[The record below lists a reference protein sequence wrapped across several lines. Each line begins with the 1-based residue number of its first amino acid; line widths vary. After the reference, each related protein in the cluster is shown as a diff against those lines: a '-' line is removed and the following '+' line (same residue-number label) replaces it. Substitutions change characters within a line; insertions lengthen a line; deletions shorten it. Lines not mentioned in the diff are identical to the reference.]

1 MYCNVC
7 GAANTAGNSVCT
19 VCEQPI
25 AADSRKTWDGSFLN
39 GRYRI
44 LTQVGT
50 GGFGA
55 VYKARDTLVAGQG
68 TDIIAIKQVN
78 LRGLTPQE
86 IIEATDGF
94 HREVLLLSNL
104 EHVNLPRIYDS
115 FTDPEHWYLVMDF
128 IEGETLEQ
136 YLQKTSLGSSPATTR
151 SLPLD
156 DVFSIALQLCHVLHY
171 LHTRQPP
178 IIFRDLKPA
187 NVMRTP
193 EGNLYLIDF
202 GIARRFKPGQAK
214 DTMPFGS
221 PGYAAPEQYGK
232 AQTTP
237 QSDLYSL
244 GALLHQV
251 LSGDDPAETPFRF
264 APLRLYGTAGVAE
277 LEALIMRMVEMDPA
291 KRPASAAEV
300 REELQRIVMFR
311 MLRTQE
317 EPRLWRPGQPQD
329 LPSEF
334 PLPPWRTIV
343 PGSGQQQQV
352 QTPRAG
358 PSRRKVLLGGL
369 LAGAA
374 LVAGTGGLLWL
385 LQSSGPR
392 PRPLAPVLK
401 PVATQQIVPTQQ
413 ATPTQ
418 QVTPT
423 QQPTQHQA
431 AQVVYRGHARGVS
444 SVTWSPDSQFIASA
458 GGDDTVQV
466 WKAMNGK
473 HVFTYKD
480 IVGAQAVAWSPH
492 TQIIAFVDTM
502 GGGGVVQGWN
512 PFLGHGGHSFTYPVD
527 TEGTWCLAWSPDG
540 THIATGSYSGTHVL
554 NVTSG
559 QLTFNHNKPYD
570 QVRSVTWSPDGR
582 YLAWGS
588 SDYNTVEVWEVAMK
602 RRVYIYYGP
611 HKDLATALA
620 WSPDGTYLAF
630 GSAGTV
636 QVWETARWSHVYT
649 FAGPAQMVN
658 AVTWSPDSKR
668 LASAGFPDPTVQV
681 WDATDGGHVYTYTGH
696 TGGVDSLA
704 WSPDGKRIASGGD
717 SDHTVQVWEPR

>member
-1 MYCNVC
+1 MYCKVC
-7 GAANTAGNSVCT
+7 GAANAAGNSVCT
-19 VCEQPI
+19 VCGQPI
-25 AADSRKTWDGSFLN
+25 EEDSGKAGDGSFLN

-55 VYKARDTLVAGQG
+55 VYKARDALSAGQG

-94 HREVLLLSNL
+94 HREVLLLSTL
-104 EHVNLPRIYDS
+104 EHVNLPRIYDA
-115 FTDPEHWYLVMDF
+115 FTDSEHWYLVMDF
-128 IEGETLEQ
+128 IEGVTLEQ
-136 YLQKTSLGSSPATTR
+136 YLQHTTPGSSPAPMR

-156 DVFSIALQLCHVLHY
+156 DVFSMALQLCQVLHY

-178 IIFRDLKPA
+178 VIFRDLKPA

-193 EGNLYLIDF
+193 EGNLCLIDF
-202 GIARRFKPGQAK
+202 GIARHFKPGQAK

-251 LSGDDPAETPFRF
+251 LSGEDPAETPFRF
-264 APLRLYGTAGVAE
+264 APLRLYGTAGLAE
-277 LEALIMRMVEMDPA
+277 LEALIMRMVDLDPG

-300 REELQRIVMFR
+300 KAELQRIIMFR

-334 PLPPWRTIV
+334 PPPPWRTMV
-343 PGSGQQQQV
+343 PGSGQQQQQV

-358 PSRRKVLLGGL
+358 PSRRKVLVGGL
-369 LAGAA
+369 VAGAA
-374 LVAGTGGLLWL
+374 LVAGTEGLLWL
-385 LQSSGPR
+385 LQRSGSR
-392 PRPLAPVLK
+392 PRPAAPVLT
-401 PVATQQIVPTQQ
+401 PVPTQQIVPTQQ

-418 QVTPT
+418 QS
-423 QQPTQHQA
+423 TQHQA
-431 AQVVYRGHARGVS
+431 AQVVYRGHAGIVW
-444 SVTWSPDSQFIASA
+444 SVAWSPDSQFIASV
-458 GGDDTVQV
+458 GWDDTVQV
-466 WKAMNGK
+466 WEAMSGK
-473 HVFTYKD
+473 HVFTYK
-480 IVGAQAVAWSPH
+480 ITGAWAVAWSPH
-492 TQIIAFVDTM
+492 TQIIVIVDAM
-502 GGGGVVQGWN
+502 VGGGVVQGWN
-512 PFLGHGGHSFTYPVD
+512 PLLGSRGYRFTYPVD
-527 TEGTWCLAWSPDG
+527 TEGAWSVAWSPDG
-540 THIATGSYSGTHVL
+540 THIATGSYSGMHVL

-559 QLTFNHNKPYD
+559 QRTFNHDKPYYEIG
-570 QVRSVTWSPDGR
+570 SVTWSPDGS
-582 YLAWGS
+582 YLAWES
-588 SDYNTVEVWEVAMK
+588 MYYNTMEVWEVAMK
-602 RRVYIYYGP
+602 RRVYIYGGP
-611 HKDLATALA
+611 LNSNAKALA

-630 GSAGTV
+630 GGAGTV

-649 FAGPAQMVN
+649 FAWPAQIVN
-658 AVTWSPDSKR
+658 AVAWSPDSKR
-668 LASAGFPDPTVQV
+668 IASAGTPDPTVQV
-681 WDATDGGHVYTYTGH
+681 WDATDGGHVSTYTGH
-696 TGGVDSLA
+696 TAGVWSLA

-717 SDHTVQVWEPR
+717 RDHTVQVWEPR